1 MAKQPSTAQI
11 ARIERMRLAAKEGA
25 EARASVVAK
34 DIAIRK
40 NMQRLKAL
48 RLAKEA
54 DDLALETSE
63 APKKKLT
70 TKKKSH
76 LLAS

>member
-1 MAKQPSTAQI
+1 MAKQQSTAQI

-25 EARASVVAK
+25 EARASVAAR
-34 DIAIRK
+34 DIAVRK

-54 DDLALETSE
+54 DNLALGTSE
-63 APKKKLT
+63 APKKKLIK
-70 TKKKSH
+70 KKKSQ